1 MRAALKTL
9 LKQTQ
14 STDRQPRELEMM
26 ASTMKQ
32 KFFRDLQK
40 MAGQFKDQLFH
51 NLDYFFEL
59 MIIAVNKMVER
70 VNKDN
75 LSLRDE
81 KTLLV
86 HFLNSDF
93 SKFLDLVQQAYKTQ
107 KVNSFEQP
115 IDSLWKSL
123 VVYKPYAYL
132 NSIIKDSDDEDYK

>member
-1 MRAALKTL
+1 
-9 LKQTQ
+9 
-14 STDRQPRELEMM
+14 
-26 ASTMKQ
+26 
-32 KFFRDLQK
+32 
-40 MAGQFKDQLFH
+40 
-51 NLDYFFEL
+51 